1 MAITILIPTALRQF
15 TDNLSEIEVEN
26 SQTVNEALEN
36 LVTEYSDLKRHLF
49 TEEGTLRS
57 FVNVYIGEDD
67 IRELNGVD
75 TKLKEDETLILV
87 PSIAGG
93 V

>member
-1 MAITILIPTALRQF
+1 MAVTILIPTALRLF

-26 SQTVNEALEN
+26 SQTVNQALEG
-36 LVTEYSDLKRHLF
+36 LVTKYGDLKRHLF
-49 TEEGTLRS
+49 TEEGTIRS

-67 IRELNGVD
+67 IRELNGID
-75 TKLKEDETLILV
+75 TELKDGQTLILV

>member
-1 MAITILIPTALRQF
+1 MAVTILIPTALRLF

-26 SQTVNEALEN
+26 SENVSEALEE

-49 TEEGTLRS
+49 TEDGTLRS

-67 IRELNGVD
+67 IRELNGLN
-75 TKLKEDETLILV
+75 TALKDGQTLILV

>member
-1 MAITILIPTALRQF
+1 MAVTILIPTALRLF
-15 TDNLSEIEVEN
+15 TDNLSEIEVQN
-26 SQTVNEALEN
+26 SKTVTEALEI

-49 TEEGTLRS
+49 TEEGTLRG
-57 FVNVYIGEDD
+57 FVNIYIGEDD
-67 IRELNGVD
+67 IRDLNGLS
-75 TKLKEDETLILV
+75 TALKDGDTLILI

>member
-1 MAITILIPTALRQF
+1 MSVTILIPTALRLF

-26 SQTVNEALEN
+26 SETVKQALEG
-36 LVTEYSDLKRHLF
+36 LTTKYSDLKRHLF
-49 TEEGTLRS
+49 TEDGTLRS

-67 IRELNGVD
+67 IRELNGIE
-75 TKLKEDETLILV
+75 TSLKDGETLILV

>member
-1 MAITILIPTALRQF
+1 MAVTILIPTALRLF

-26 SQTVNEALEN
+26 SNIVIEALES
-36 LVTEYSDLKRHLF
+36 LVTEYSDLRRHLF
-49 TEEGTLRS
+49 TEDGALRS

-67 IRELNGVD
+67 IRELNGLN
-75 TKLKEDETLILV
+75 TALKDGQTLILV

>member
-1 MAITILIPTALRQF
+1 MAVTILIPTALRLF
-15 TDNLSEIEVEN
+15 TDNLSEIEIQN
-26 SQTVNEALEN
+26 SKTVTEALEA

-49 TEEGTLRS
+49 TEEGTLRG
-57 FVNVYIGEDD
+57 FVNIYVGEDD
-67 IRELNGVD
+67 IRELNGLD
-75 TKLKEDETLILV
+75 TALKDGETLILI

>member
-1 MAITILIPTALRQF
+1 MSVTILIPTALRLF

-26 SQTVNEALEN
+26 SETVNQALDG
-36 LVTEYSDLKRHLF
+36 LVTKYGDLKRHLF

-67 IRELNGVD
+67 IRELNGID
-75 TKLKEDETLILV
+75 TAVKDGETLILV

>member
-1 MAITILIPTALRQF
+1 MAATILIPTALRLF
-15 TDNLSEIEVEN
+15 TDNLSEIEIQN
-26 SQTVNEALEN
+26 SKTVTEALEA

-49 TEEGTLRS
+49 TEEGTLRG
-57 FVNVYIGEDD
+57 FVNIYIGEDD
-67 IRELNGVD
+67 IRELNGLD
-75 TKLKEDETLILV
+75 TALKDGETLILI

>member
-1 MAITILIPTALRQF
+1 MAITILIPTALRLF

-26 SQTVNEALEN
+26 SETVNQALEG
-36 LVTEYSDLKRHLF
+36 LVTKYGDLKRHLF

-67 IRELNGVD
+67 IRELNGVE
-75 TKLKEDETLILV
+75 TALKEGETLILV

>member
-1 MAITILIPTALRQF
+1 MAVTILIPTALRLF

-26 SQTVNEALEN
+26 SETVTEALES

-57 FVNVYIGEDD
+57 FVNVYIEEND
-67 IRELNGVD
+67 IRELNGVN
-75 TKLKEDETLILV
+75 TALKDGQTLILV

>member
-1 MAITILIPTALRQF
+1 MAVTILIPTALRLF

-26 SQTVNEALEN
+26 SETVNQALEG
-36 LVTEYSDLKRHLF
+36 LVTKYGDLKRHLF

-67 IRELNGVD
+67 IRELNGIE
-75 TKLKEDETLILV
+75 TALKDGETLILV

>member
-1 MAITILIPTALRQF
+1 MTVTILIPTALRLF

-26 SQTVNEALEN
+26 SETVNQALEE
-36 LVTEYSDLKRHLF
+36 LVTKYSDLKRHLF

-67 IRELNGVD
+67 IRELNGTD
-75 TKLKEDETLILV
+75 TAVKDGETLILV